1 MALLRIRSA
10 SAIGDTA
17 LRLVLTDGSIVE
29 RELGSVL
36 SGPSFESLRKSP
48 AEFSRVR
55 VESGSVCWPN
65 GADLCPDVLIWGG
78 RPPADGSARPAAYLL
93 VPAQDSR
100 QGEQYVAEGP

>member
-36 SGPSFESLRKSP
+36 TGPSFESLRKSP
-48 AEFSRVR
+48 AEFARVR
-55 VESGSVCWPN
+55 VEDGSASWPN

-78 RPPADGSARPAAYLL
+78 RPPTDGSARPAAYLR
-93 VPAQDSR
+93 VPLQDSHR
-100 QGEQYVAEGP
+100 GEQHDAEGP